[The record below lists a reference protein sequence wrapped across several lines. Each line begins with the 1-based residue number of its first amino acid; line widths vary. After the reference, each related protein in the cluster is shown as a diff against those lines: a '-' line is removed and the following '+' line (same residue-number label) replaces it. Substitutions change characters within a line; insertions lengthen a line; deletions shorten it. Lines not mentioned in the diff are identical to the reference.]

1 MITSTGIVNQASA
14 AGQEASRSLNKVLDQ
29 NDFLKL
35 LTMQLQNQ
43 DPMNPQTN
51 TDFVAQMAQ
60 FTSLEQSKEMSSNM
74 ALMRQ
79 QEEVQTATL
88 LLGRAVLLSDGSAG
102 TVDKVT
108 LQKDGSPRLLVGGKE
123 YSLSQVADY
132 QALPQDSIPTVHSG
146 PTTLPLRRF

>member
-1 MITSTGIVNQASA
+1 MIASTGFVNQTSA
-14 AGQEASRSLNKVLDQ
+14 AGQEVGRSLNKVLDQ

-88 LLGRAVLLSDGSAG
+88 LLGRPVLLTDGVAG
-102 TVDKVT
+102 MVEKVT
-108 LQKDGSPRLLVGGKE
+108 LQKDGSPRLSVGGKE
-123 YSLSQVADY
+123 YTLAQVADY
-132 QALPQDSIPTVHSG
+132 QPLPQDSNTGVHLG
-146 PTTLPLRRF
+146 PNLFSNRRL